1 MKKLVSAL
9 LMALVVSFACTWI
22 ASASGTAVIT
32 VDPVEAMPGETVDM
46 KVRIENNPGIVS
58 ANLKISFDNDLT
70 LVNAVNG
77 NVFPS
82 SMNFI
87 KPKKLLN
94 GEKIIGG
101 CRLMWQGF
109 DIAKSDIKDGI
120 MVVLSFRLSEKAQKG
135 KVHTVTV
142 STEYGDVVDKDL
154 NCIVFNTS
162 GRISAGH
169 TLKKVQAKLPTCTET
184 GNIEYYRC
192 TVCKKKF
199 ADGNGKK
206 EITAKSTTISPKG
219 HSYKTT
225 ITKAT
230 TAKDGKKVSVCSVCR
245 STGKTVVIPKV
256 STIALSAAK
265 YTYDGTV
272 KTPSIIVKN
281 RCGSVLVKNRDY
293 VISFSP
299 GRKNT
304 GKYSVTVQL
313 TGNYSGLKTV
323 EFYIVPGKTS
333 KMSVSLTTYSIKA
346 SWKSVTGASGY
357 KVYLFK
363 GNKCIRYGY
372 TTDTTFTF
380 SKLHSGTNYR
390 VAVKAYK
397 MIDGAKCYSNSYTAL
412 NTTTRPD
419 TPTLKV
425 VPGTKKATLSW
436 ARQTGADGYV
446 VYMATSKNGK
456 FTRIATQNGND
467 KISYTKTGLTRGSYY
482 YFRVAAYSTAE
493 SGRVYSSFSC
503 VKYAKIK

>member
-1 MKKLVSAL
+1 MRRLGSAL
-9 LMALVVSFACTWI
+9 LMAFIIIGSFTMI
-22 ASASGTAVIT
+22 SMASNTPVIT
-32 VDPVEAMPGETVDM
+32 ADNVEAMPGETVDM
-46 KVRIENNPGIVS
+46 KIRIENNPGIVS
-58 ANLKISFDNDLT
+58 ANLKISFDSDLT

-82 SMNFI
+82 SINFI

-94 GEKIIGG
+94 VEEITGE

-154 NCIVFNTS
+154 NCIVLNTA
-162 GRISAGH
+162 GKISAGH
-169 TLKKVQAKLPTCTET
+169 TLKKVQAKQPTCTET
-184 GNIEYYRC
+184 GNIEYYVC

-206 EITAKSTTISPKG
+206 EITAKSTIISPKG

-245 STGKTVVIPKV
+245 SIGKTVVIPKV

-272 KTPSIIVKN
+272 KTPSIIVKDRN
-281 RCGSVLVKNRDY
+281 GSVLVKNRDY
-293 VISFSP
+293 VLSFSP

-313 TGNYSGLKTV
+313 TGNYSGSKTV

-333 KMSVSLTTYSIKA
+333 KISVSLTTSSIKA

-363 GNKCIRYGY
+363 GNKCMQHGY
-372 TTDTTFTF
+372 TADTTFTF
-380 SKLHSGTNYR
+380 SKLHSGTDYR
-390 VAVKAYK
+390 IAVKAYK
-397 MIDGAKCYSNSYTAL
+397 AIDGAKCYSDSYTAL

-425 VPGTKKATLSW
+425 VPGTKKAMLSW
-436 ARQTGADGYV
+436 TKQTGADGYV

-456 FTRIATQNGND
+456 YTKIATQNGND
-467 KISYTKTGLTRGSYY
+467 KISYTKTGLTRGSCY
-482 YFRVAAYSTAE
+482 YFKVAAYSTAE